1 MKERISKL
9 ISNLKHLP
17 GVYLM
22 YDKNDTIIYVGK
34 AKDLFNRVSQYFLRD
49 QYGKV
54 SKMVSEAEY
63 FDTIIVNNEKEA
75 LVLEMNLIQK
85 HYPKF
90 NILLKD
96 GSHYPYIAIKKKGD
110 PFLSIK
116 RNDKDKNYDYFGP
129 FPNSSSAYKMISLM
143 NKIFPVRK
151 CQNIPSSPCLYYH
164 LGQCLAPCIDKI
176 SEETYKDLRERM
188 KAFIKGDN
196 KDIINDLKDKIA
208 VCSENLDFE
217 NAAEYKKLLDS
228 INHINI
234 SQNVEVS
241 DHVDRD
247 IFAFSSK
254 NGFLAIAIQLYRNG
268 RLLDKK
274 TYIVEEFDDNEQ
286 QVGELITQFYST
298 HPLPKEIIIN
308 SEKVVDFL
316 NNFLDVH
323 AYSVSKGKFYD
334 MVLAAK
340 QNANNALDEY
350 FLTARIDDN
359 KLEMLEEI
367 GETLNIPTPFHIELF
382 DNSHIQGSYPVGA
395 MVAFV
400 NGEKAKK
407 LYRKFKIEHSESR
420 DDLASMRE
428 IISRHYLRNKNEN
441 RKMPD
446 LILVDGG
453 LIQIEAAL
461 DALKSI
467 DVEIP
472 VFGLYKNDKHQTEGV
487 IDKDGNTY
495 SFNSKA
501 IFFLLTRM
509 QDEVHRFAIS
519 FHQVLRGKAMTASI
533 FEGIKGLGKKRI
545 EILNKAYPDI
555 SLLKEASINELTQLL
570 PEDVALALYNKLHFD
585 K

>member
-1 MKERISKL
+1 MKERINKL

-34 AKDLFNRVSQYFLRD
+34 AKDLFKRVSQYFLRE

-54 SKMVSEAEY
+54 AKMVSEAEY
-63 FDTIIVNNEKEA
+63 FDTIIVNNEKES

-110 PFLSIK
+110 PYLSIK
-116 RNDKDKNYDYFGP
+116 RNDKDKAFDYFGP
-129 FPNSSSAYKMISLM
+129 FPNSSSAYNMISLM
-143 NKIFPVRK
+143 NKIFQVRK
-151 CQNIPSSPCLYYH
+151 CNHIPSTPCLYYH
-164 LGQCLAPCIDKI
+164 LGQCLAPCINDI
-176 SEETYKDLRERM
+176 DEEVYACLREKM
-188 KAFIKGDN
+188 KAFLKGDN
-196 KDIINDLKDKIA
+196 KDIVNELKEKMIA
-208 VCSENLDFE
+208 ASNNLEYE
-217 NAAEYKKLLDS
+217 NAYEYKKLIDS
-228 INHINI
+228 INHINT

-247 IFAFSSK
+247 IYAYSSK
-254 NGFLAIAIQLYRNG
+254 NGYLSIAIQLYRNG

-274 TYIVEEFDDNEQ
+274 SYIVEEFDDNEQ

-308 SEKVVDFL
+308 SDSVVEYL

-340 QNANNALDEY
+340 QNAANALDEY
-350 FLTARIDDN
+350 FLTARLDDD
-359 KLEMLEEI
+359 KIQMLEEI
-367 GETLNIPTPFHIELF
+367 GTTLNIPTPYHIELF

-400 NGEKAKK
+400 NGDKAKK
-407 LYRKFKIEHSESR
+407 LYRKFKINHEESR
-420 DDLASMRE
+420 DDLASMKE
-428 IISRHYLRNKNEN
+428 IISRHYLRNKTEN
-441 RKMPD
+441 KKMPD

-461 DALKSI
+461 SALKEI
-467 DVEIP
+467 DVSIP

-495 SFNSKA
+495 TFTNKS

-519 FHQVLRGKAMTASI
+519 FHQTLRGKAMTTSI
-533 FEGIKGLGKKRI
+533 FDDIKGLGKKRQEMLI
-545 EILNKAYPDI
+545 KAYPDI
-555 SLLKEASINELTQLL
+555 SLLKEASLNELEQLL
-570 PEDVALALYNKLHFD
+570 PPDVALLLFEKLHS
-585 K
+585 

>member
-1 MKERISKL
+1 MKERINKL

-34 AKDLFNRVSQYFLRD
+34 AKDLFKRVSQYFLRE

-54 SKMVSEAEY
+54 AKMVSEAEY
-63 FDTIIVNNEKEA
+63 FDTIIVNNEKES

-110 PFLSIK
+110 PYLSIK
-116 RNDKDKNYDYFGP
+116 RNDKDKAFDYFGP
-129 FPNSSSAYKMISLM
+129 FPNSSSAYNMISLM
-143 NKIFPVRK
+143 NKIFQVRK
-151 CQNIPSSPCLYYH
+151 CNHIPSTPCLYYH
-164 LGQCLAPCIDKI
+164 LGQCLAPCINDI
-176 SEETYKDLRERM
+176 DEEVYACLREKM
-188 KAFIKGDN
+188 KAFLKGDN
-196 KDIINDLKDKIA
+196 KEIVNELKEKMIA
-208 VCSENLDFE
+208 ASNNLEYE
-217 NAAEYKKLLDS
+217 NAYEYKKLIDS
-228 INHINI
+228 INHINT

-247 IFAFSSK
+247 IYAYSSK
-254 NGFLAIAIQLYRNG
+254 NGYLSIAIQLYRNG

-274 TYIVEEFDDNEQ
+274 SYIVEEFDDNEQ

-308 SEKVVDFL
+308 SDSVVEYL

-340 QNANNALDEY
+340 QNAANALDEY
-350 FLTARIDDN
+350 FLTARLDDD
-359 KLEMLEEI
+359 KIQMLEEI
-367 GETLNIPTPFHIELF
+367 GTTLNIPTPYHIELF

-400 NGEKAKK
+400 NGDKAKK
-407 LYRKFKIEHSESR
+407 LYRKFKINHEESR
-420 DDLASMRE
+420 DDLASMKE
-428 IISRHYLRNKNEN
+428 IISRHYLRNKTEN
-441 RKMPD
+441 KKMPD

-461 DALKSI
+461 SALKEI
-467 DVEIP
+467 DVSIP

-487 IDKDGNTY
+487 IDKEGNTY
-495 SFNSKA
+495 TFTNKS

-519 FHQVLRGKAMTASI
+519 FHQTLRGKAMTTSI
-533 FEGIKGLGKKRI
+533 FDDIKGLGKKRQ
-545 EILNKAYPDI
+545 EMLVKAYPDI
-555 SLLKEASINELTQLL
+555 SLLKEASLNELEQLL
-570 PEDVALALYNKLHFD
+570 PPDVALLLFEKLHS
-585 K
+585 

>member
-1 MKERISKL
+1 MKERINKL

-34 AKDLFNRVSQYFLRD
+34 AKDLFKRVSQYFLRE

-54 SKMVSEAEY
+54 AKMVSEAEY
-63 FDTIIVNNEKEA
+63 FDTIIVNNEKES

-110 PFLSIK
+110 PYLSIK
-116 RNDKDKNYDYFGP
+116 RNDKDKAFDYFGP
-129 FPNSSSAYKMISLM
+129 FPNSSSAYNMISLM
-143 NKIFPVRK
+143 NKIFQVRK
-151 CQNIPSSPCLYYH
+151 CNHIPSTPCLYYH
-164 LGQCLAPCIDKI
+164 LGQCLAPCINDI
-176 SEETYKDLRERM
+176 DEEVYACLREKM
-188 KAFIKGDN
+188 KAFLKGDN
-196 KDIINDLKDKIA
+196 KDIVNELKEKMIA
-208 VCSENLDFE
+208 ASNNLEYE
-217 NAAEYKKLLDS
+217 NAYEYKKLIDS
-228 INHINI
+228 INHINT

-247 IFAFSSK
+247 IYAYSSK
-254 NGFLAIAIQLYRNG
+254 NGYLSIAIQLYRNG

-274 TYIVEEFDDNEQ
+274 SYIVEEFDDNEQ

-308 SEKVVDFL
+308 SDSVVEYL

-340 QNANNALDEY
+340 QNAANALDEY
-350 FLTARIDDN
+350 FLTARLDDD
-359 KLEMLEEI
+359 KIQMLEEI
-367 GETLNIPTPFHIELF
+367 GTTLNIPTPYHIELF

-400 NGEKAKK
+400 NGDKAKK
-407 LYRKFKIEHSESR
+407 LYRKFKINHEESR
-420 DDLASMRE
+420 DDLASMKE
-428 IISRHYLRNKNEN
+428 IISRHYLRNKTEN
-441 RKMPD
+441 KKMPD

-461 DALKSI
+461 SALKEI
-467 DVEIP
+467 DVSIP

-495 SFNSKA
+495 TFTNKS

-519 FHQVLRGKAMTASI
+519 FHQTLRGKAMTTSI
-533 FEGIKGLGKKRI
+533 FDDIKGLGKKRQ
-545 EILNKAYPDI
+545 EMLVKAYPDI
-555 SLLKEASINELTQLL
+555 SLLKEASLNELEQLL
-570 PEDVALALYNKLHFD
+570 PPDVALLLFEKLHS
-585 K
+585 